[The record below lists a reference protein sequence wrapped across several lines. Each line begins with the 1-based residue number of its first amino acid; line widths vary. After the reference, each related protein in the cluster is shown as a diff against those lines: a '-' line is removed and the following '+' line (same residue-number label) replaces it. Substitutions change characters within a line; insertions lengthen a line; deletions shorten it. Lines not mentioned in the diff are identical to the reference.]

1 MTKRVTIEI
10 PEKMYFLLSKFGGLH
25 DMDADDY
32 ATMALGRHLAQ
43 AIEKPT
49 RWRKCEA
56 FLSLGNHRTTS
67 DYRIICDIQDGK
79 LIVLVVE
86 IGHRSSVYR

>member
-1 MTKRVTIEI
+1 MGANSVPI
-10 PEKMYFLLSKFGGLH
+10 G
-25 DMDADDY
+25 
-32 ATMALGRHLAQ
+32 ATVG
-43 AIEKPT
+43 
-49 RWRKCEA
+49 
-56 FLSLGNHRTTS
+56 

>member
-1 MTKRVTIEI
+1 LAWTIEFDDKAI
-10 PEKMYFLLSKFGGLH
+10 KQLKKLGDTEAQRIRDYLHTRIKPLDNPRQKGRALQGPEFN
-25 DMDADDY
+25 
-32 ATMALGRHLAQ
+32 HL
-43 AIEKPT
+43 
-49 RWRKCEA
+49 WRYKV
-56 FLSLGNHRTTS
+56 G

>member
-1 MTKRVTIEI
+1 MAWTIELRAKA
-10 PEKMYFLLSKFGGLH
+10 EKQLQKLH
-25 DMDADDY
+25 RKDAQ
-32 ATMALGRHLAQ
+32 R
-43 AIEKPT
+43 II
-49 RWRKCEA
+49 A
-56 FLSLGNHRTTS
+56 FLEERLASHDNPRSLGEPLQGRLLGGYWRYRVG

>member
-1 MTKRVTIEI
+1 LAWTIELRAKA
-10 PEKMYFLLSKFGGLH
+10 EKQLQKLHRKDAQRIIAFLEERLALH
-25 DMDADDY
+25 DNPGSLGEPLQGS
-32 ATMALGRHLAQ
+32 ALGAY
-43 AIEKPT
+43 
-49 RWRKCEA
+49 WRYRV
-56 FLSLGNHRTTS
+56 G